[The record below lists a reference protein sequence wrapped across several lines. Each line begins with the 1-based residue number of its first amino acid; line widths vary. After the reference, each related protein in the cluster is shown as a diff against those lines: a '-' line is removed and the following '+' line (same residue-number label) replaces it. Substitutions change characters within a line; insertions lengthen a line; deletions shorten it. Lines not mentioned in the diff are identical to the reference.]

1 MGNFDKDGDSSFSY
15 TSFFG
20 GCKLL
25 VIVPHQDDE
34 INVAGST
41 IIGSVEEGLDVS
53 LAFMT
58 NGDWEYDVPL
68 RNNEAIDAAKILGLS
83 SQNIYFLDYPD
94 CGYDTYS
101 VYEHKDSIFNYR
113 NRNISW
119 KILLQDIE
127 HLIVSVQPHSIICTG
142 FDSHRDHRQCEEAV
156 LTVMKKLWK
165 SGSTIRLYTTFAY
178 GNAYE
183 SIDDWRSIHWCSSVM
198 NPKSHPEQWSTPSKE
213 LSWESRLRIPIPKSC
228 RGNILI
234 KNPIYLALTA
244 HASQAAYRHS
254 MQLINSDQVY
264 WYRGPEINDNINKPY
279 YLQIL
284 INQQFAYEW
293 ITYKGEKK
301 ADISIYLGS
310 LKNGKEISSE
320 NPNLIWYCNGVFINS
335 CTYENI
341 LDFMAN
347 NNLDKV
353 HLRCELKNI
362 PDIYCECIL
371 KKGTYWDRF
380 TLGIHWIKDW
390 VLYKWD
396 HHKRKKKYK
405 RIRKTRRVFSI

>member
-41 IIGSVEEGLDVS
+41 IIGSIEEGLDVS

-101 VYEHKDSIFNYR
+101 VYEHKDSIFSYR

-119 KILLQDIE
+119 EILLQDIE

-264 WYRGPEINDNINKPY
+264 WYRGPYLDKVVDGSY

-284 INQQFAYEW
+284 VNQHFSYDW
-293 ITYKGEKK
+293 LIYKGEKRPY
-301 ADISIYLGS
+301 ISAYLGNF
-310 LKNGKEISSE
+310 KTGKELSPEDSRLVWYVNDVSINNCTSD
-320 NPNLIWYCNGVFINS
+320 LII
-335 CTYENI
+335 E
-341 LDFMAN
+341 FMYRN
-347 NNLDKV
+347 NVDKIR
-353 HLRCELKNI
+353 LRCELKN
-362 PDIYCECIL
+362 DSNVQCECIL
-371 KKGTYWDRF
+371 RKGACSDWIYF
-380 TLGIHWIKDW
+380 GFYWIKDW
-390 VLYKWD
+390 LLYKWD
-396 HHKRKKKYK
+396 HHRRKKKYK
-405 RIRKTRRVFSI
+405 KIRQLRRLFNT